1 MTVFSKWIRD
11 ELNRRG
17 WSQAGLAERAGL
29 SRSSISKMLTSD
41 RRKPGMRFFVGI
53 AAAFEMP
60 LAEVIL
66 IEKRSRTR
74 GDLDALCEVKFQDCA
89 KIIKPEME

>member
-1 MTVFSKWIRD
+1 MTTDFATWIRD

-17 WSQAGLAERAGL
+17 WSQASLAERAGL
-29 SRSSISKMLTSD
+29 SRSSISKMLTSG

-60 LAEVIL
+60 LVEVIV
-66 IEKRSRTR
+66 IWEEGQR
-74 GDLDALCEVKFQDCA
+74 
-89 KIIKPEME
+89 